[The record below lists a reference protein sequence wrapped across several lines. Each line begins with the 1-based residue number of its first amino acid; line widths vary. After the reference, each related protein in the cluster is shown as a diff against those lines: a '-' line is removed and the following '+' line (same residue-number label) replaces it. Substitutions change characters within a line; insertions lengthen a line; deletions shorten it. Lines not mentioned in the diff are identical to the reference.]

1 MSCSTVSAARA
12 SLKTIRVQDA
22 VGSVLCHDIT
32 RIVPGES
39 KGPVFRKGHVIA
51 EEDIPV
57 LLEVGKE
64 HLYVYEALPGFVH
77 EDDAARRIVNAAMGD
92 NLVFSAPKEGRIN
105 ALADCDGLRVVDVER
120 LLEVNSLEQISF
132 ATMHTM
138 TPVRKGQAVAGEAM
152 KTEDMYGKA
161 AQPAGL
167 CGSSSLGA
175 GIQLGAQA
183 GQEIHAAMRE
193 KQLEH
198 AHTPKKPVDFL
209 QRVLADEQ
217 PSEQESLDALFPLQ
231 STLTEDQVAQ
241 AHEAVKTLANPRPL
255 PVVTE
260 EQKETPAG
268 QTYAAAR
275 KIHEERVAAVMES
288 LNNHVVYH
296 APTLPEDVTTW
307 AENQWSEAGGSGTP
321 PGIVDGKLSEA
332 GLYKLLSQ
340 MRVGNPNWFAQV
352 ATATD
357 TGLLRELVIMQAFQ
371 MELTRKNTDLLDRLT
386 VIASLDFLTRMEGTT
401 GKEMDDLYTRM
412 VGAQQ

>member
-1 MSCSTVSAARA
+1 MRA
-12 SLKTIRVQDA
+12 LIALK
-22 VGSVLCHDIT
+22 
-32 RIVPGES
+32 ES
-39 KGPVFRKGHVIA
+39 
-51 EEDIPV
+51 
-57 LLEVGKE
+57 
-64 HLYVYEALPGFVH
+64 
-77 EDDAARRIVNAAMGD
+77 NAAT
-92 NLVFSAPKEGRIN
+92 L
-105 ALADCDGLRVVDVER
+105 
-120 LLEVNSLEQISF
+120 
-132 ATMHTM
+132 
-138 TPVRKGQAVAGEAM
+138 KGQAVAGEAM

-167 CGSSSLGA
+167 CGSSSLDA

-183 GQEIHAAMRE
+183 GREIHAAMRE

-198 AHTPKKPVDFL
+198 AHTPKKPVEFL
-209 QRVLADEQ
+209 QRVLAEDQ
-217 PSEQESLDALFPLQ
+217 PSERESLDALFPLQ

-275 KIHEERVAAVMES
+275 KIHEERIAAVMES

-332 GLYKLLSQ
+332 GLYRLLSQ
-340 MRVGNPNWFAQV
+340 MRVGNPNWFAQI

-371 MELTRKNTDLLDRLT
+371 MELTRKNTDLLDRLA

-401 GKEMDDLYTRM
+401 GRDMDDLYTRM

>member
-1 MSCSTVSAARA
+1 MKKVLLALLITVFPAQVWAGGCGC
-12 SLKTIRVQDA
+12 
-22 VGSVLCHDIT
+22 GSV
-32 RIVPGES
+32 RAIVTAA
-39 KGPVFRKGHVIA
+39 KA
-51 EEDIPV
+51 ETIQ
-57 LLEVGKE
+57 
-64 HLYVYEALPGFVH
+64 A
-77 EDDAARRIVNAAMGD
+77 VNAYTATEAQAIRSEILLAAQNIIGTIKTESATIVRA
-92 NLVFSAPKEGRIN
+92 LVALKESN
-105 ALADCDGLRVVDVER
+105 A
-120 LLEVNSLEQISF
+120 
-132 ATMHTM
+132 ATL
-138 TPVRKGQAVAGEAM
+138 KGQAVAGEAM

-255 PVVTE
+255 PVATD
-260 EQKETPAG
+260 EQKNTPAG

-296 APTLPEDVTTW
+296 APTLPDDVTAW

-386 VIASLDFLTRMEGTT
+386 VIASLDYLTRMEGTT

>member
-1 MSCSTVSAARA
+1 MKKVLLALLITAFPAQVWAGGCGC
-12 SLKTIRVQDA
+12 
-22 VGSVLCHDIT
+22 GSV
-32 RIVPGES
+32 RAIVT
-39 KGPVFRKGHVIA
+39 
-51 EEDIPV
+51 
-57 LLEVGKE
+57 
-64 HLYVYEALPGFVH
+64 
-77 EDDAARRIVNAAMGD
+77 AAKSETIQAVNAYTAAEAQAIRSEILLAAQNIIGTIKTE
-92 NLVFSAPKEGRIN
+92 SATIVRALIALKESN
-105 ALADCDGLRVVDVER
+105 A
-120 LLEVNSLEQISF
+120 
-132 ATMHTM
+132 ATL
-138 TPVRKGQAVAGEAM
+138 KGQAVAGEAM

-183 GQEIHAAMRE
+183 GREIHAAMRE

-198 AHTPKKPVDFL
+198 AHTPKKPVEFL
-209 QRVLADEQ
+209 QRVLAEDQ
-217 PSEQESLDALFPLQ
+217 PSERESLDALFPLQ

-275 KIHEERVAAVMES
+275 KIHEERIAAVMES
-288 LNNHVVYH
+288 LNNHVVYL

-332 GLYKLLSQ
+332 GLYRLLSQ
-340 MRVGNPNWFAQV
+340 MRVGNPNWFAQI

-386 VIASLDFLTRMEGTT
+386 VIASLDYLTRAWSALNSRGRAVWQQTFPRLRKSCSRPMPASIFWTLFSARAGIA
-401 GKEMDDLYTRM
+401 
-412 VGAQQ
+412 GARALAAVRLPN

>member
-1 MSCSTVSAARA
+1 MKKLFFALVLVLLPASAWAGGCGCGSINAMISAAK
-12 SLKTIRVQDA
+12 SETIQA
-22 VGSVLCHDIT
+22 
-32 RIVPGES
+32 
-39 KGPVFRKGHVIA
+39 
-51 EEDIPV
+51 
-57 LLEVGKE
+57 
-64 HLYVYEALPGFVH
+64 
-77 EDDAARRIVNAAMGD
+77 VNAYTAAEAEAIRSEILLAAQNIIGTIKTESATIVRA
-92 NLVFSAPKEGRIN
+92 LVALKESN
-105 ALADCDGLRVVDVER
+105 A
-120 LLEVNSLEQISF
+120 
-132 ATMHTM
+132 ATL
-138 TPVRKGQAVAGEAM
+138 KGQAVAGEAM

-183 GQEIHAAMRE
+183 GREIHAAMR
-193 KQLEH
+193 
-198 AHTPKKPVDFL
+198 D
-209 QRVLADEQ
+209 
-217 PSEQESLDALFPLQ
+217 EQESLDALFPLQ

-296 APTLPEDVTTW
+296 APTLPEDVTAW

-340 MRVGNPNWFAQV
+340 MRVGNPNWFAQI

-357 TGLLRELVIMQAFQ
+357 AGLLRELVIMQAFQ

-386 VIASLDFLTRMEGTT
+386 VIASLDYLTRMEGTT
-401 GKEMDDLYTRM
+401 GREMNDLYTRM

>member
-1 MSCSTVSAARA
+1 MKKVLLALLITVFPAQVWAGGC
-12 SLKTIRVQDA
+12 
-22 VGSVLCHDIT
+22 GSV
-32 RIVPGES
+32 RAIVT
-39 KGPVFRKGHVIA
+39 
-51 EEDIPV
+51 
-57 LLEVGKE
+57 
-64 HLYVYEALPGFVH
+64 
-77 EDDAARRIVNAAMGD
+77 AAKSETIQAVNAYTATEAQAIRSEILLAAQNIIGTIKTESATIVRA
-92 NLVFSAPKEGRIN
+92 LVALKESN
-105 ALADCDGLRVVDVER
+105 A
-120 LLEVNSLEQISF
+120 
-132 ATMHTM
+132 ATL
-138 TPVRKGQAVAGEAM
+138 KGQAVAGEAM

-296 APTLPEDVTTW
+296 APTLPDDVTAW
-307 AENQWSEAGGSGTP
+307 AESQWSEAGGSGTP

>member
-1 MSCSTVSAARA
+1 MKKLFFALTLVLFPASAWAGGCGCGSINA
-12 SLKTIRVQDA
+12 MLTAAKTETIQA
-22 VGSVLCHDIT
+22 
-32 RIVPGES
+32 
-39 KGPVFRKGHVIA
+39 
-51 EEDIPV
+51 
-57 LLEVGKE
+57 
-64 HLYVYEALPGFVH
+64 
-77 EDDAARRIVNAAMGD
+77 VNAYTAAEAQAIRSEILLAAQNIIGTIKTESATIVRA
-92 NLVFSAPKEGRIN
+92 LVALKESN
-105 ALADCDGLRVVDVER
+105 A
-120 LLEVNSLEQISF
+120 
-132 ATMHTM
+132 ATL
-138 TPVRKGQAVAGEAM
+138 KGQAVAGEAM

-183 GQEIHAAMRE
+183 GREIHAAMRE
-193 KQLEH
+193 KQLAH
-198 AHTPKKPVDFL
+198 ANTPKKSVEFL
-209 QRVLADEQ
+209 HRVLADDQ
-217 PSEQESLDALFPLQ
+217 PSGQESLDALFPLQ
-231 STLTEDQVAQ
+231 DTLTEDQVAQ
-241 AHEAVKTLANPRPL
+241 AHESIKTLANPRPL

-260 EQKETPAG
+260 EQKDTPAG

-296 APTLPEDVTTW
+296 APTLPEDVTNW

-352 ATATD
+352 ASATD
-357 TGLLRELVIMQAFQ
+357 AGLLRELVIVQAFQ
-371 MELTRKNTDLLDRLT
+371 MELARKNVDLLDRLT
-386 VIASLDFLTRMEGTT
+386 VIASLDYLTRMEGTT
-401 GKEMDDLYTRM
+401 GRKMDDLYTRM